1 MEQKKI
7 HMKLKDTLNMIS
19 DGTRVRIN
27 TVYPQATVAE
37 GFLAQVEDL
46 LNRDESGN
54 EILEASVNRMYA
66 APKKVPNRQS
76 KKMEDVAVLVIFI
89 ED

>member
-1 MEQKKI
+1 
-7 HMKLKDTLNMIS
+7 MKLKEALNLIS

-27 TVYPQATVAE
+27 TVYPQDTVAE

-46 LNRDESGN
+46 LNSDESGN
-54 EILEASVNRMYA
+54 EILEANVSRLYA
-66 APKKVPNRQS
+66 APDRVLNHQS
-76 KKMEDVAVLVIFI
+76 LQMEDVAVLVIFI

>member
-1 MEQKKI
+1 
-7 HMKLKDTLNMIS
+7 MKVREALNLIS

-27 TVYPQATVAE
+27 TMHPQDTIAE

-46 LNRDESGN
+46 LYEDKSGD
-54 EILEASVNRMYA
+54 EILEARVNRMYA